1 MSAKHCA
8 KILVVDDEPDLRE
21 SIGFLLE
28 GAGYD
33 VEFATDGYAGLG
45 AALVFRPDV
54 ILLDV
59 MMPRENGYRVA
70 RKVREAQA
78 AGLLPDAVRIVLLTA
93 RKLDHDP
100 ERERLFEDFA
110 RPDLVIYKPFDI
122 DHLLAAVRTVLAGE
136 TPAALP
142 TAPGGVSAAGT

>member
-1 MSAKHCA
+1 MNETERR
-8 KILVVDDEPDLRE
+8 KILVVDDEPDLLE
-21 SIGFLLE
+21 SLTFLLE
-28 GAGYD
+28 GAD
-33 VEFATDGYAGLG
+33 WEVETAADGYAALG

-78 AGLLPDAVRIVLLTA
+78 AGLLPDATRIVLLTA

-100 ERERLFEDFA
+100 ERERLFEEFA

-122 DHLLAAVRTVLAGE
+122 DHLLAAVEGLRTGAAA
-136 TPAALP
+136 PAA
-142 TAPGGVSAAGT
+142 

>member
-1 MSAKHCA
+1 MSEIESR
-8 KILVVDDEPDLRE
+8 KILVVDDEPDLLE
-21 SIGFLLE
+21 SITFLLE
-28 GAGYD
+28 GAD
-33 VEFATDGYAGLG
+33 WKVETAADGYAALG

-78 AGLLPDAVRIVLLTA
+78 AGLLPEHTRIVLLTA

-100 ERERLFEDFA
+100 VRERLFEEFA

-122 DHLLAAVRTVLAGE
+122 DHLLAAVEELRAR
-136 TPAALP
+136 AAV
-142 TAPGGVSAAGT
+142 APGA

>member
-1 MSAKHCA
+1 MSQAESR
-8 KILVVDDEPDLRE
+8 KILVVDDEPDLLE
-21 SIGFLLE
+21 SLTFLLE
-28 GAGYD
+28 GAD
-33 VEFATDGYAGLG
+33 WEVETAADGYAALG

-78 AGLLPDAVRIVLLTA
+78 AGLLPDATRIALLTA

-100 ERERLFEDFA
+100 EREALFEQFA
-110 RPDLVIYKPFDI
+110 SPDLVVYKPFDVNQ
-122 DHLLAAVRTVLAGE
+122 LLSAVAGMQAE
-136 TPAALP
+136 APAGNQAV
-142 TAPGGVSAAGT
+142 G